1 MKTQNLFYALCVCVL
16 SSIAMSSCRQETLM
30 ENGHEYVDLG
40 LSAKWAT
47 CNVGASSPQEYGDY
61 YAWGETEKKDL
72 YAMNNY
78 KFNQNTRS
86 NDFDDML
93 LTKYC
98 PHHWW
103 TYYDKKEQLDTKD
116 DVARVR
122 WGGQWHMP
130 SAYEMEELIHKCTW
144 TWTKKK
150 GIEGYK
156 VTGPNG
162 NSIFLPACGC
172 RHDEISGEVE
182 GFAEVDYTLG
192 YYWTD
197 ELADGMEGGVVYGKD
212 GLRAA
217 MLFLDNSYNT
227 ITISDAWRFVGA
239 CVRPVFGYLTT
250 PDLKCTYLHGPVE
263 SVKETVQGSYDKH
276 NCVYQFDEQGN
287 LLTVAYGNSRRRI
300 ERDEKGRIAG
310 AGRSGGFA
318 YDEDGWLVEE
328 YVDGVESSNHM
339 QYTNNEQGWPLS
351 ATSQCMGDCGDEII
365 QYSYSY
371 PNIDRMGNWTK
382 QRIRITEEDGTK
394 REATVTRTINYW
406 NNVPE

>member
-1 MKTQNLFYALCVCVL
+1 
-16 SSIAMSSCRQETLM
+16 M

-78 KFNQNTRS
+78 KFNKNTRS

-103 TYYDKKEQLDTKD
+103 TYYDKKEQLDAKD
-116 DVARVR
+116 DVARVC

-144 TWTKKK
+144 TWTKEK

-172 RHDEISGEVE
+172 RRDEISGEVE

-197 ELADGMEGGVVYGKD
+197 ELADGIEWGEVYGKD

-217 MLFLDNSYNT
+217 MLFFDNSYNT
-227 ITISDAWRFVGA
+227 ITIGEGVGRYVGA
-239 CVRPVFGYLTT
+239 CIRPVFGYLTS
-250 PDLKCTYLHGPVE
+250 PDLKWGGLHGPVE
-263 SVKETVQGSYDKH
+263 SVKETWNGDYTV
-276 NCVYQFDEQGN
+276 VYMYDEQGN
-287 LLTVAYGNSRRRI
+287 LLTCSSNNSRHRI
-300 ERDEKGRIAG
+300 ERDEKGRISDI
-310 AGRSGGFA
+310 GREYGFV
-318 YDEDGWLVEE
+318 YDEDGWLIEKRE
-328 YVDGVESSNHM
+328 SEWESSEHI
-339 QYTNNEQGWPLS
+339 QFTNNEKGWPLS
-351 ATSQCMGDCGDEII
+351 ATSQCDGDCGGEIT
-365 QYSYSY
+365 QYSYFY
-371 PNIDRMGNWTK
+371 PNVDRMGNWIK
-382 QRIRITEEDGTK
+382 QRIRITEEDGTR
-394 REATVTRTINYW
+394 REVTVTRTINYW
-406 NNVPE
+406 NNVPN